1 MKGFPKFYSAWS
13 HDEPEVKE
21 CKRRRREETRN
32 SNVDILMIFN
42 DSVFVE
48 FIIKEFV
55 DRTRQAAS
63 NFGKMDL
70 KRDVMKHQRKQ
81 RGKYLM
87 QSSNSLSTKALMN
100 LGIHEMRMKLFE
112 QAVEKFTQVIK
123 ENGDHK
129 EQAYLLRSKC
139 LTM

>member
-1 MKGFPKFYSAWS
+1 
-13 HDEPEVKE
+13 
-21 CKRRRREETRN
+21 
-32 SNVDILMIFN
+32 MIFN
-42 DSVFVE
+42 DSVFAE
-48 FIIKEFV
+48 FIIKEFI

>member
-1 MKGFPKFYSAWS
+1 MNQRLKNVKGGEGRK
-13 HDEPEVKE
+13 PEIVMLI
-21 CKRRRREETRN
+21 N
-32 SNVDILMIFN
+32 ILMIFN